1 MPVIKESEEQRNKSD
16 KCQDDLDSLSAQ
28 EEDVSKVKFG
38 GLEVLL
44 VEDNVVNQKVGKRML
59 HTLGCNVTVPHPHH
73 QCPRCRSST
82 SLSLIDDDP
91 AANGE
96 VSARRWW
103 RTGSS
108 ACERWR
114 RRSSGWC

>member
-59 HTLGCNVTVPHPHH
+59 HTLGCNVTVHPPPH
-73 QCPRCRSST
+73 QCRSF
-82 SLSLIDDDP
+82 
-91 AANGE
+91 
-96 VSARRWW
+96 
-103 RTGSS
+103 
-108 ACERWR
+108 
-114 RRSSGWC
+114 